1 MNRISKANT
10 ILVAI
15 LTESGASF
23 NEGGVEYVRNM
34 IIESHPKLNDRS
46 IIAMMGRTVYKPQQ
60 LYSLLEQ
67 NDEMFVVVSYDGGNR
82 LSLYD
87 VGGNSAILSGI
98 RTCALTSPETTSWQ
112 MFSGQEREKYE

>member
-1 MNRISKANT
+1 MTNRISKDNT

-23 NEGGVEYVRNM
+23 NQEGVEYVRKM

-46 IIAMMGRTVYKPQQ
+46 IIAMMGRTVYRPSQ

-67 NDEMFVVVSYDGGNR
+67 NNEMFVVVSYDGGNR

-98 RTCALTSPETTSWQ
+98 RTCALTSPKTTSWQ
-112 MFSGQEREKYE
+112 LFSGQGGE